1 MSNAKYLAF
10 DTPNTKKPLSSGVLN
25 AIIFGINEQCNLK
38 FETSQIV
45 KLILFFYSG
54 GTCFLFF
61 LFFLSFSF
69 SPFFPISHFC
79 FEPPTISL
87 LSLSLSLSRCLC
99 LPLQRNPGRR
109 IKPSQSLLQW
119 FFFWVDFAV
128 VVWVMDLAFLI
139 VVVWVVGR
147 GFGSLIDWLGWGFGP
162 LFF

>member
-87 LSLSLSLSRCLC
+87 LSLSLS
-99 LPLQRNPGRR
+99 PM
-109 IKPSQSLLQW
+109 KPRPEHQAKPISIAVV
-119 FFFWVDFAV
+119 FFLVDFAV
-128 VVWVMDLAFLI
+128 VVWFMDLTFLI

>member
-25 AIIFGINEQCNLK
+25 AIIFGINEQYNLK

-45 KLILFFYSG
+45 ELILFFYSG

-61 LFFLSFSF
+61 LLFLSFSF

-87 LSLSLSLSRCLC
+87 LSLSLSVSASLSNET
-99 LPLQRNPGRR
+99 QAGAS
-109 IKPSQSLLQW
+109 SQANLYCSG
-119 FFFWVDFAV
+119 FFFGRFCSGCVGYGFGIFDCRCV
-128 VVWVMDLAFLI
+128 GCGSRVWV
-139 VVVWVVGR
+139 
-147 GFGSLIDWLGWGFGP
+147 ID
-162 LFF
+162 